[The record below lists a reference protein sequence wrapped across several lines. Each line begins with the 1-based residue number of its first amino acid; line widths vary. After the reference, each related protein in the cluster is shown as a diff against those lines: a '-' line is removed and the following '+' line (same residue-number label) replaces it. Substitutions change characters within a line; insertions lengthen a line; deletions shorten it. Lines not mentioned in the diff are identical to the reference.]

1 MIHPSIN
8 IGGYTNPTSRIKKT
22 SKSKLTL
29 INTVGVKRS
38 FGTKSQR
45 ENEDGSKRRID
56 REQSNTGFPKS
67 GNGYGDG
74 GPIEGNQ
81 RMQLAAKVV
90 QQKVSANINS
100 ESTGAGVE
108 SFAEKIR
115 QQLMAGTKNVYRL
128 LLTEE
133 LFVAAYHR
141 IKSVP
146 GNMTPGSDEETLDEF
161 SLVMIRKII
170 ASLKDQSFKF
180 RPGVLIAKAN
190 GKMRQEFHAP
200 VDKIVQEAMRI
211 LLEEIF
217 EPEFLETSHG
227 FRPGKGC
234 HSALKNISK

>member
-1 MIHPSIN
+1 
-8 IGGYTNPTSRIKKT
+8 
-22 SKSKLTL
+22 
-29 INTVGVKRS
+29 
-38 FGTKSQR
+38 
-45 ENEDGSKRRID
+45 
-56 REQSNTGFPKS
+56 
-67 GNGYGDG
+67 
-74 GPIEGNQ
+74 
-81 RMQLAAKVV
+81 MQLAAKVV

-141 IKSVP
+141 IKSVG
-146 GNMTPGSDEETLDEF
+146 GNMTPGSDEERLEF

-180 RPGVLIAKAN
+180 RRVLIAKAN
-190 GKMRQEFHAP
+190 GKMRQECP
-200 VDKIVQEAMRI
+200 VDKIVLEAMRI
-211 LLEEIF
+211 LVEQIF

>member
-56 REQSNTGFPKS
+56 REESNTGFPKS

-141 IKSVP
+141 IKSVG
-146 GNMTPGSDEETLDEF
+146 GNMTPGSDEERLEF

-180 RPGVLIAKAN
+180 RRVLIAKAN
-190 GKMRQEFHAP
+190 GKMRQECP
-200 VDKIVQEAMRI
+200 VDKIVLEAMRI
-211 LLEEIF
+211 LVEQIF

>member
-56 REQSNTGFPKS
+56 REESNTGFPKS

-190 GKMRQEFHAP
+190 GKMRQECP
-200 VDKIVQEAMRI
+200 VDKIVLEAMRI
-211 LLEEIF
+211 LVEQIF

>member
-141 IKSVP
+141 IKSVG
-146 GNMTPGSDEETLDEF
+146 GNMTPGSDEERLEF

-180 RPGVLIAKAN
+180 RRVLIAKAN
-190 GKMRQEFHAP
+190 GKMRQECP
-200 VDKIVQEAMRI
+200 VDKIVLEAMRI
-211 LLEEIF
+211 LVEQIF